1 MLEERSP
8 EENILQEA
16 QIALQ
21 KGEKGR
27 ARDLLTRLIKSN
39 KASAQLWLLMSA
51 AVDTN
56 KERIFCLGE
65 VLRHDP
71 QNQHARRGLIALGA
85 RPPEEGLGIPL
96 AVQKRNWEAAF
107 FGRVSPESEAANRA
121 MRQLAV
127 VAGLVIV
134 FIAAIVI
141 AVIAGRGAGANN
153 AIPLPPTS
161 TRGPTVTYVAT
172 ASPVVRSPT
181 PTFTGPT
188 PLAMILNLNY
198 TPTPQYVTTPHNLED
213 YNRGLRMVRDG
224 NWAQAIISFQNAV
237 QAAPNSADIYYLMG
251 EVYRFQKK
259 YTEAGQNYDKA
270 LKIDPNFAPAYLGR
284 ARWRQVFSPD
294 NPAVAQPDLEKAIS
308 LDPKLFE
315 AYLELAEV
323 KIAGGDGK
331 GALKDLGTA
340 ASLNPVST
348 LLYYERA
355 QAELLQDNPTQALA
369 DARLANHSDLTY
381 LPAYRLVAEALRAN
395 DDPVGALPFLVTYT
409 TYVTDDPMAFL
420 WLGEAHVKNIEPQ
433 SALDAFSQ
441 AIDLDNKNADAYL
454 QRGLLYLDLPDGKKA
469 AADFRAALLLHSN
482 SFDASLGWGRANLV
496 AGDYKGAADQLNS
509 ALRLAQT
516 DADKASVYYY
526 RAQALEKAGTPLL
539 AIQVWQALLKLPT
552 QGISSAWL
560 ATAHQHLQD
569 LYTPTPAV
577 SPTR

>member
-1 MLEERSP
+1 MVEERTP

-16 QIALQ
+16 QIAVQ
-21 KGEKGR
+21 KGEKAR

-51 AVDTN
+51 AVETN

-96 AVQKRNWEAAF
+96 AVQKHNWEPAF

-121 MRQLAV
+121 LRQLAV
-127 VAGLVIV
+127 VAGLVVV

-141 AVIAGRGAGANN
+141 AVIAGRSGANS
-153 AIPLPPTS
+153 AIPPPPTS

-181 PTFTGPT
+181 PTFIGPT

-213 YNRGLRMVRDG
+213 YNRGLHMMKDG
-224 NWAQAIISFQNAV
+224 NLIQAAISFQNAI
-237 QAAPNSADIYYLMG
+237 QAAPDAADIYYLLG
-251 EVYRFQKK
+251 EVNRFQKK
-259 YTEAGQNYDKA
+259 YSDAAQNYDKA
-270 LKIDPNFAPAYLGR
+270 IKLNPNFAPAYLGR
-284 ARWRQVFSPD
+284 ARWRLVFSPD
-294 NPAVAQPDLEKAIS
+294 HPEVARPDLEKAIS

-323 KIAGGDGK
+323 KIATQDGK
-331 GALKDLGTA
+331 GALSDLVKA
-340 ASLNPVST
+340 AALNPEST
-348 LLYYERA
+348 LLYYERS
-355 QAELLQDNPTQALA
+355 QAELLVNNPTDALV
-369 DARLANHSDLTY
+369 DAQHANQSDLTY
-381 LPAYRLVAEALRAN
+381 LPAYRLVVEALRAN
-395 DDPVGALPFLVTYT
+395 GQTASTRSFLVTYT
-409 TYVTDDPMAFL
+409 TYINDDSEAFA
-420 WLGEAHVKNIEPQ
+420 WLGEAYAKNNEPQ
-433 SALDAFSQ
+433 PAIDAYSQ
-441 AIDLDNKNADAYL
+441 AVDLDNKNFDAYL
-454 QRGLLYLDLPDGKKA
+454 QRGQLYLALPDGKKA
-469 AADFRAALLLHSN
+469 AADFRSALLLRSN
-482 SFDASLGWGRANLV
+482 SFQASLGWGQADLLV
-496 AGDYKGAADQLNS
+496 GDYKAASDQLNS

-516 DADKASVYYY
+516 DADKATVYYY
-526 RAQALEKAGTPLL
+526 RAQSLEKANTPLL
-539 AIQVWQALLKLPT
+539 AIQAWEALLKLPGP
-552 QGISSAWL
+552 GIPSAWL
-560 ATAHQHLQD
+560 DTARLHLQD